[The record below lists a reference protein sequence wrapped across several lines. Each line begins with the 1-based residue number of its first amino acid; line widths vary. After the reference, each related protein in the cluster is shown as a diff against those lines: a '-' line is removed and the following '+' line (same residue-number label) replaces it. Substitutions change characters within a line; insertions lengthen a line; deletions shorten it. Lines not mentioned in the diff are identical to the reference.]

1 MFKYLSL
8 AVYLLVLIVVSGSNP
23 RRKRSRFKY
32 LKGQSDNVRVITSLY
47 IVFWFS
53 VHLLS
58 ISNFSSYF
66 SIDDSTYSRLAGVW
80 FINIMALVILVEK

>member
-1 MFKYLSL
+1 MVKYLSL
-8 AVYLLVLIVVSGSNP
+8 VVYLLVLLAVSGSNL

-47 IVFWFS
+47 IVFWLS

-58 ISNFSSYF
+58 ISDFSSYF
-66 SIDDSTYSRLAGVW
+66 SIDDSTYSLLAGVW
-80 FINIMALVILVEK
+80 FFNLMALVILVEK

>member
-8 AVYLLVLIVVSGSNP
+8 VVYLLVLLAVSGS
-23 RRKRSRFKY
+23 SRFKY
-32 LKGQSDNVRVITSLY
+32 LKGQSGNVRVITSLY

-58 ISNFSSYF
+58 ISDFSSYF
-66 SIDDSTYSRLAGVW
+66 SIDDSTYSLLAGVW
-80 FINIMALVILVEK
+80 FFNLMALVILVER

>member
-8 AVYLLVLIVVSGSNP
+8 VVYLLVLLAVSGSST
-23 RRKRSRFKY
+23 RRRHSRFKY

-47 IVFWFS
+47 IVFWLV

-58 ISNFSSYF
+58 ISDFGSYF
-66 SIDDSTYSRLAGVW
+66 SIDDSTYSLLAGVW
-80 FINIMALVILVEK
+80 FFNLMALVILVEK

>member
-1 MFKYLSL
+1 MVKYLSL
-8 AVYLLVLIVVSGSNP
+8 VVYLLVLLAVSGSNP
-23 RRKRSRFKY
+23 RRRRSRFKY

-58 ISNFSSYF
+58 ISDFSSYF
-66 SIDDSTYSRLAGVW
+66 SVDDSTYSLLTGVW
-80 FINIMALVILVEK
+80 FFNLMALVILVER

>member
-8 AVYLLVLIVVSGSNP
+8 VVYLLVLLAVSGSIP

-47 IVFWFS
+47 IVFWLS

-58 ISNFSSYF
+58 ISDFSSYF
-66 SIDDSTYSRLAGVW
+66 SIDDSTYSSLAGVW
-80 FINIMALVILVEK
+80 FFNLMALVILVAK

>member
-8 AVYLLVLIVVSGSNP
+8 VVYLLVLLAVSGSNP

-58 ISNFSSYF
+58 ISNFSAYLN
-66 SIDDSTYSRLAGVW
+66 IDDSTYSLLAGVW
-80 FINIMALVILVEK
+80 FLNIMAFVILVEK

>member
-8 AVYLLVLIVVSGSNP
+8 VVYLLVLLAVSGSST
-23 RRKRSRFKY
+23 RRRRSRFKY

-58 ISNFSSYF
+58 ISEYSRYLH
-66 SIDDSTYSRLAGVW
+66 IDDSTYSLLAGVW
-80 FINIMALVILVEK
+80 FFNLMALVILVEK

>member
-8 AVYLLVLIVVSGSNP
+8 VVYLLVILSVSGSSTSQ
-23 RRKRSRFKY
+23 RRSRFNY
-32 LKGQSDNVRVITSLY
+32 LKGQSDNVRVITYLY
-47 IVFWFS
+47 IVFWLS

-58 ISNFSSYF
+58 ISDFSYYF
-66 SIDDSTYSRLAGVW
+66 NIGDSTYSSIAGVW